1 MNKVT
6 FGVLRALLWNAV
18 YYVLSAVIAAY
29 VGVNEHVA
37 WFSVLILVPLA
48 IIVGS
53 TEILFSRT
61 LKRMPELK
69 KWAYI
74 DLGAKCAGW
83 LFFILVCTTV
93 ISHGVAIGCII
104 TCAVFSFCAVACM
117 WLKIRKIV

>member
-61 LKRMPELK
+61 LKRMP
-69 KWAYI
+69 
-74 DLGAKCAGW
+74 
-83 LFFILVCTTV
+83 
-93 ISHGVAIGCII
+93 
-104 TCAVFSFCAVACM
+104 
-117 WLKIRKIV
+117 